1 MIALLVACAPSLSE
15 AEWVAA
21 RDLSPAPALP
31 ADPTNAVADNPA
43 AAALGQSLFFDARL
57 SADGSVSC
65 ATCHDPDKGFAD
77 GLELAEGLGTAG
89 RHAPTVLGSA
99 LNRWFFWDGRAD
111 SAWAQALGPLENPV
125 EHGTTRLSVA
135 HAVAADPA
143 QRAAYEALFGPLPDL
158 ADSAR
163 FPARGRPVSD
173 PTNPDAVAWAEMSA
187 DDQEAINLVFA
198 NVGKAVAAY
207 ERKLVTGESA
217 FDRWVAGDEA
227 AMGPEAVRGLQLF
240 VGVGQCTL
248 CHSGPGLT
256 DREFHNLALPT
267 RDWTPSEPDY
277 GRYDGIVRLQA
288 DPFNGAGPYSDDTE
302 AGNDRVAYLALTD
315 EQVGQFKTPSLRDVA
330 RTPPYMHGGQFETL
344 TDVVRF
350 YSDPDPEAGEG
361 HREEIVLTLDLSE
374 AEIGD
379 LVAFLEALDG
389 ALPAAEWTTPPSR

>member
-1 MIALLVACAPSLSE
+1 
-15 AEWVAA
+15 
-21 RDLSPAPALP
+21 
-31 ADPTNAVADNPA
+31 
-43 AAALGQSLFFDARL
+43 
-57 SADGSVSC
+57 
-65 ATCHDPDKGFAD
+65 
-77 GLELAEGLGTAG
+77 
-89 RHAPTVLGSA
+89 

-187 DDQEAINLVFA
+187 DDQEAINRVFA

-240 VGVGQCTL
+240 VTEHAPERGLRGADCFH
-248 CHSGPGLT
+248 CHGGMLFTDNGFHDNGLELEEFDLGRMIVT
-256 DREFHNLALPT
+256 GDEADR
-267 RDWTPSEPDY
+267 
-277 GRYDGIVRLQA
+277 
-288 DPFNGAGPYSDDTE
+288 
-302 AGNDRVAYLALTD
+302 GN
-315 EQVGQFKTPSLRDVA
+315 FKTPSLRNVA
-330 RTPPYMHGGQFETL
+330 LRAPYMHDGRFATL
-344 TDVVRF
+344 EEVVEHYDSGVRRRPNLDANLAKHPAEGLGL
-350 YSDPDPEAGEG
+350 SDLEK
-361 HREEIVLTLDLSE
+361 RE
-374 AEIGD
+374 
-379 LVAFLEALDG
+379 LVAFLRTLTDTR
-389 ALPAAEWTTPPSR
+389 LPSPSTASSPPPGHE